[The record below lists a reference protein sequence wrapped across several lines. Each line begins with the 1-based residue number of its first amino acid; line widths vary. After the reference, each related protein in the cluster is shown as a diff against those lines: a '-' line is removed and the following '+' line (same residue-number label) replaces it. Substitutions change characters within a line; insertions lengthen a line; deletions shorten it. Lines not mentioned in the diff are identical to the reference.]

1 MLGISDPILVSI
13 YIPWVVNQ
21 DNTIRLPWSS
31 PILSWPRILFSKRGM
46 LWFSIASVSAAKK
59 IVLSYRL
66 SVLSNWVD
74 VFDLFHVFHT
84 PYSPWSR
91 CSQCSPS
98 VLLVLQVVIAGFH
111 NFWSPGWCHIVVNS
125 FICKGEPCV
134 HYLAIVE
141 QVSGLRPFARCKQ
154 RTSSFSIIYKVI
166 PDGDP
171 PFIDS
176 SDFPSWPRSS
186 MIFLALMLGNFPHAL
201 LADFGE
207 NVSCI
212 RAPSDSLRPDHP
224 TNLTFME
231 LESL

>member
-1 MLGISDPILVSI
+1 MISMFSMFSKCTPGSTSRDRRIPQFLE
-13 YIPWVVNQ
+13 PWVVSHCGQ
-21 DNTIRLPWSS
+21 
-31 PILSWPRILFSKRGM
+31 
-46 LWFSIASVSAAKK
+46 
-59 IVLSYRL
+59 
-66 SVLSNWVD
+66 
-74 VFDLFHVFHT
+74 
-84 PYSPWSR
+84 
-91 CSQCSPS
+91 
-98 VLLVLQVVIAGFH
+98 
-111 NFWSPGWCHIVVNS
+111 
-125 FICKGEPCV
+125 FICKGEHCV
-134 HYLAIVE
+134 HNLAIVE

-166 PDGDP
+166 PDRDL

-176 SDFPSWPRSS
+176 SDFPSRPRSS